1 MTLNNTM
8 EKEKEGEL
16 LKSIFGKKRIVALA
30 GNKNCGKSNNLVALI
45 EDFRKIN
52 KNTKIYVYGLDS
64 ETLNYLKKFEN
75 IFEITE
81 LSQFTGKRDS
91 LFIIDEFQ
99 RLHLGDRR
107 YKDLLDS
114 FVDLIYHKEKNNRV
128 LFCSPNL
135 REFNSV
141 IGGKIEKWL
150 VKSISFDCLV
160 NGSQLKQAVINYSGR
175 YKQLNDLVIP
185 KDTILILGEDTTRDI
200 KLPYIKEADGKA
212 DILDIFSEDVEEE
225 PKDKVEEKLSRNCQ
239 EKLSEN
245 CQENCQKEEDDL
257 EKIYKEIGE

>member
-1 MTLNNTM
+1 M
-8 EKEKEGEL
+8 KKEGEL

-30 GNKNCGKSNNLVALI
+30 GNKDCGKTNNLIALI
-45 EDFRKIN
+45 EDFRKVN

-64 ETLNYLKKFEN
+64 ETLNYLNKFEN

-91 LFIIDEFQ
+91 LFIVDEFQ
-99 RLHLGDRR
+99 KLHLGDRR

-114 FVDLIYHKEKNNRV
+114 FVDLIYHKENNNRV

-150 VKSISFDCLV
+150 VKSISYDCLV
-160 NGSQLKQAVINYSGR
+160 NGSQLKQAIINYSGR

-185 KDTILILGEDTTRDI
+185 KDTILILGEETTREI
-200 KLPYIKEADGKA
+200 NLPYIKEADGKV
-212 DILDIFSEDVEEE
+212 DILDIFTEDVE
-225 PKDKVEEKLSRNCQ
+225 KNCQ

-245 CQENCQKEEDDL
+245 CQEETEIS
-257 EKIYKEIGE
+257 KIYKEIGE

>member
-1 MTLNNTM
+1 MTNKEM
-8 EKEKEGEL
+8 KKEKEGEL

-30 GNKNCGKSNNLVALI
+30 GDKDCGKSNNLIALI

-52 KNTKIYVYGLDS
+52 KNTPIYVYGLDS
-64 ETLNYLKKFEN
+64 ETLKYLERFDN

-81 LSQFTGKRDS
+81 LSQLTGKNKS

-99 RLHLGDRR
+99 KLHLGDRR

-114 FVDLIYHKEKNNRV
+114 FVDLIYHKENNNRV

-141 IGGKIEKWL
+141 IGGKIEKWI

-160 NGSQLKQAVINYSGR
+160 NGSQLKQAVTNYSGR
-175 YKQLNDLVIP
+175 YKQLNDLIIP
-185 KDTILILGEDTTRDI
+185 KDTILILGEDTTRSI
-200 KLPYIKEADGKA
+200 QLPYIEEADGKA
-212 DILDIFSEDVEEE
+212 DIEDIFKEDIQE
-225 PKDKVEEKLSRNCQ
+225 NCQ
-239 EKLSEN
+239 EKLSGN
-245 CQENCQKEEDDL
+245 CQEEKDL
-257 EKIYKEIGE
+257 EIIYKEIGE